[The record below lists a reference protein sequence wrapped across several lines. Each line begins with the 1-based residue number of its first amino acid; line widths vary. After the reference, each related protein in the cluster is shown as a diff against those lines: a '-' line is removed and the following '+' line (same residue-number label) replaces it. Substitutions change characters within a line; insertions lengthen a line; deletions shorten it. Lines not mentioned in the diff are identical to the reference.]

1 MLKLLVLLF
10 VIKVLP
16 EIMLLNV
23 GAVFVHVVVKNS
35 QIVLTGLCLKM
46 KEVSLS
52 TLKRNDFAFL

>member
-16 EIMLLNV
+16 EIMFLNV
-23 GAVFVHVVVKNS
+23 GAVFVNVVVKNS

-52 TLKRNDFAFL
+52 TLKRNYFAFL